1 MIILATVVRMQH
13 FYSFAILFIC
23 LNFLFNEKL
32 NADDVDE
39 LFNQEAQKSQQEID
53 KERQNQTNGKHPA
66 NGNSTLIQF
75 NDGGRSYSLDIMA
88 AVDSVMSFDKDQ
100 PHSTDNQYQIRAGE
114 FGFYAAI
121 DHLAEGVVTFAAHNE
136 DGKLNPELHEAY
148 FQFAGTLL
156 PRTTIRLGQMFLQ
169 AGRLNGIHQ
178 HDWPFVNA
186 PVVHEKLLD
195 SEGINDTGIEFSYL
209 MPWPFWQELTVGAFN
224 GRSFGHSH
232 DDGVPKNN
240 PLFNA
245 RLKQFFAINDL
256 WGTQFGFSYLR
267 FHPESVSTKVSHQYG
282 FDFLL
287 KYKRGKLASFQW
299 LTEAWY
305 RETRQKNV
313 RMLDP
318 PASPVETMV
327 GAYSLLEWQPFERFS
342 FGLRYDQF
350 RVPTLHQYDSRS
362 IYETKHTHVDHDSVH
377 DHGSVHDHELDYDFD
392 HEHLDHD
399 DDQEIDNLKVLYESI
414 SMPYWTPKYRGEKI
428 KNGIEQ
434 VSLFITFRP
443 SEFAFIRGQATTQVD
458 FLTGRRTWQYYLQAT
473 FILGKHPAHIY

>member
-1 MIILATVVRMQH
+1 MATVLRIGYLNYC
-13 FYSFAILFIC
+13 FIIFLSLNLALSERIWADNIDDLF
-23 LNFLFNEKL
+23 
-32 NADDVDE
+32 D
-39 LFNQEAQKSQQEID
+39 QEAQKSQQEID
-53 KERQNQTNGKHPA
+53 KERQNQTNDKRDS
-66 NGNSTLIQF
+66 STLVQF

-88 AVDSVMSFDKDQ
+88 AVDSVMSFDKDR
-100 PHSTDNQYQIRAGE
+100 PHSTDNRYQIRAGE

-121 DHLAEGVVTFAAHNE
+121 DHLADGVVSFAAHNE
-136 DGKLNPELHEAY
+136 DGKLNPELHEGY

-195 SEGINDTGIEFSYL
+195 SEGINDTGIEFAYL

-232 DDGVPKNN
+232 DDGVSKNN

-245 RLKQFFAINDL
+245 RLKQFFAINDV

-267 FHPESVSTKVSHQYG
+267 WHPESVSTRVSHQYG

-287 KYKRGKLASFQW
+287 KYKKGKLASFQW

-305 RETRQKNV
+305 RETRQKNI

-318 PASPVETMV
+318 PASPVETMA

-350 RVPTLHQYDSRS
+350 RVPSLHQYDSRS
-362 IYETKHTHVDHDSVH
+362 MYETEHTHLNHNHSDVNEVYDHELSH
-377 DHGSVHDHELDYDFD
+377 HESDHELD
-392 HEHLDHD
+392 HEHGEEFDTSFDSL
-399 DDQEIDNLKVLYESI
+399 LK
-414 SMPYWTPKYRGEKI
+414 PYLEPKQRGKLI

-434 VSLFITFRP
+434 VSLFVTFRP
-443 SEFAFIRGQATTQVD
+443 SEFAFFRAQATTQVD